1 LGFLA
6 NLNKYLLVMG
16 IPGLL
21 VISLLDSAAI
31 PLAGGPDAVIMLLS
45 WQRPALT
52 WLVVLS
58 ATIGSTLGCLILY
71 GIGRK
76 GGEKALSRVKPE
88 KVEWINNKMRDY
100 GIWAVIAAV
109 MAPPPFPTKPVILAA
124 GVLGT
129 RKLPFLSGVFAGR
142 LVRYSL
148 LGYLGATFGDESAQI
163 LKAHYPTI
171 ALLLLGGILLVILTR
186 ILRSRLKRG
195 NRIPM
200 SQ

>member
-163 LKAHYPTI
+163 LKSHYPTI